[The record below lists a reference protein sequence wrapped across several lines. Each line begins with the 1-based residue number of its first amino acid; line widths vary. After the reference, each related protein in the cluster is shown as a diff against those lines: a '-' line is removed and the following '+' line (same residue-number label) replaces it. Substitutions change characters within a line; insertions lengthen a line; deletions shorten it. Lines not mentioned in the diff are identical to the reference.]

1 MGDPYLSLFTVA
13 GATLTAFLLSAQVLG
28 KHPRCHKDMTLW
40 FEEHWEET
48 RKKSLTEPGVHL
60 HTTFQKSK
68 LLIIKESAFEEE
80 AQAGKN
86 FMQYLPALELFNN
99 FVLRRR

>member
-68 LLIIKESAFEEE
+68 LLIIKRGGVEKATR
-80 AQAGKN
+80 AGNN
-86 FMQYLPALELFNN
+86 FVQYLPSLEPFNDFALSAS
-99 FVLRRR
+99 